1 MKLRNLLISLGVIAS
16 AASPAHAATDP
27 DFAHPRKVLSDAYAE
42 LKRTAGDKDAG
53 PQRVRAVLE
62 ICTAA
67 QSIDPDSIFSLVH
80 DVTELADKETN
91 PTAQSLLR
99 LVEAKL
105 LNNAYNRRRWV
116 YDRLDTPDTP
126 LPQDITEWNGRQFRS
141 QIAENAEAALKGA
154 REHNVPLAGY
164 SAAVRA
170 NDRTLLYFPQ
180 TADFVACDVYD
191 LLQGI
196 GRTEQADS
204 LIGEMLAAQKDGSA
218 PYYYWLSRNIE
229 ATSTWQDRFQA
240 YLDAYKAHSH
250 DEYARLLLEEACD
263 ARNDKDQ
270 RLPLIALVEESLE
283 RFPGYWNNNA
293 LRNALASLKQA
304 RNTVEYPQLVCPGR
318 PFNVKVTADFARKA
332 GFRIYP
338 VPEGREEYSRIKF
351 SALKA
356 VVSQNV
362 AGTDSTVTEHI
373 CPVTLPKPGV
383 YMVAPTV
390 NGRTENEQY
399 GLWNAI
405 VCSPYVPVAMEGC
418 DEQVVVMADFA
429 TGHPAEGVK
438 VLAKSGKR
446 QAMPVGTTD
455 KNGLARFTLT
465 GHNGYEISAVTPQ
478 GEPLDFAH
486 RINIRMPWRGEE
498 PEEAENDKN
507 INITILP
514 ARPIYHFGDTL
525 RWTVIADRPSSGNRS
540 RNAATGLRLEVDLT
554 DANDED
560 VDSVF
565 VVTDRYGR
573 AFGTFALPTDGLS
586 GNFTL
591 TVYLD
596 DKKYD
601 DLATVEVPVS
611 DYRMP
616 VFEITDLS
624 AVRDTPARGDVSIS
638 GRAVTYSGMPVADAR
653 VDIHVNEALR
663 WRWWSTIDDLG
674 SIEAETDATGRFT
687 AILTDEFLKKSDG
700 HDFRA
705 DITVTA
711 ASGETATASK
721 PFTNGRQYL
730 INISGRKFLR
740 AETRTMLPVSVC
752 DANGENAD
760 IELRWKLTETDGG
773 NVVASGKCR
782 SLRPIADLDRV
793 HGGKYTLTVEAADSL
808 LADASHEDF
817 LVYNVELCS
826 LPKGFS
832 LLVDEERVQTDASG
846 RAAFRY
852 GVAKDNTWLYAVLC
866 TGQKIVEIEVQK
878 RDKGFRH
885 LSLDLPADANSGV
898 LRIFTIRD
906 GLLRSFAVDIK
917 RPEPRALRISGESF
931 RDRLTPGATEQWN
944 LHITAADGKPVE
956 AAMTATMYSHSL
968 DALARLSW
976 PKQFLIEDNWPR
988 LSLDYMSAGKS
999 RTDISSELRTL
1010 RELSLNIPAFRYL
1023 SGPLGNVYIRGS
1035 RKMAANGVMRQRLA
1049 VAEDTEE
1056 DGVVMESADMAAP
1069 MMAGNVVP
1077 SHSPLEDEEVLAVA
1091 YGYSEAEPKPDN
1103 NFDYRDADVAEA
1115 FWMPD
1120 LASAP
1125 DGSLEMS
1132 FRLPDANTT
1141 WRMQALA
1148 WTEDMKAGTLI
1159 RDFVANKPVM
1169 VQPNL
1174 PRFLR
1179 AGDKA
1184 RILATV
1190 YNNDSAA
1197 RELRSVV
1204 EVFDPVTMKVIATAE
1219 SCDTVAPDAS
1229 AIVAI
1234 EVEAPA
1240 DAASLG
1246 YRVRSSSDSFA
1257 DGEQT
1262 VIPVES
1268 AQCDVIESQTFYLN
1282 PGDKELK
1289 VKVPSDKNGAYTLQY
1304 CQNPSWSIV
1313 KALPGLVD
1321 YEPSTTPGAVH
1332 SLFAAC
1338 TAKGIVDR
1346 VPAVSDALKAWKDK
1360 PLQSRLAAND
1370 ALKTAE
1376 LRATPWVQAAAGDS
1390 MRMARLGLLLDNDET
1405 ARNIR
1410 AAIKTLSDLA
1420 TADGGLRW
1428 GKWCDEASLWATQ
1441 LALHD
1446 LGLLRLAGYL
1456 PDDAQLHGMMVKAL
1470 AYTDKEL
1477 ERLDRER
1484 RMQPDMSYAVT
1495 RSMWKDIRPSA
1506 WGKRVIDAT
1515 LRDCAARWREAST
1528 SGKANMAIL
1537 LDIYGR
1543 KTDAKDIM
1551 SSVKEF
1557 AVATPAQGVS
1567 FPSVGDIDQY
1577 APMLMAFGRID
1588 PSSALIDGMRQWLVV
1603 REQATVGL
1611 GSYDASQLVGA
1622 FLTSGTPWHTD
1633 NAPATVQ
1640 LGRHTV
1646 DLGEACGYGGE
1657 ATVSLGSD
1665 AAGKTLRIAPGAD
1678 VPSFGAVISSYR
1690 SRPADVK
1697 AASCDAVSI
1706 EKRLVRVKAG
1716 GDNTFAADTVALG
1729 DRVRVLLTL
1738 HVNRDMQYVTIIDER
1753 AAGLEPVDQTPG
1765 MTSSAGAYFYRESR
1779 DASTRMFITRL
1790 PKGTYQLSYDCT
1802 ANTSGTFAAGLA
1814 TVQSAL
1820 APALTAHSAG
1830 AELIVR

>member
-16 AASPAHAATDP
+16 AASPSHAATDP

-42 LKRTAGDKDAG
+42 LERTTGDKDAG

-99 LVEAKL
+99 LVDAKL

-141 QIAENAEAALKGA
+141 QIAENAEAALKGV

-204 LIGEMLAAQKDGSA
+204 LIGEMLAAQKEGSA

-229 ATSTWQDRFQA
+229 ATSTWQNRFQA

-250 DEYARLLLEEACD
+250 DEYARLLLEDACD

-318 PFNVKVTADFARKA
+318 PFDVKVTADFARKA
-332 GFRIYP
+332 GFRIYS
-338 VPEGREEYSRIKF
+338 VPANSGEYSKLSF

-356 VVSQNV
+356 LATQNV
-362 AGTDSTVTEHI
+362 TGTDSTITEHI

-455 KNGLARFTLT
+455 KNGLARFQLT
-465 GHNGYEISAVTPQ
+465 GRNSYEISAVTPQ
-478 GEPLDFAH
+478 GERLDFAH

-498 PEEAENDKN
+498 PVEADDD
-507 INITILP
+507 INISVTP

-525 RWTVIADRPSSGNRS
+525 RWAVIADSHAPDKRS
-540 RNAATGLRLEVDLT
+540 RHAVAGLKLEVELT
-554 DANDED
+554 DANGQH
-560 VDSVF
+560 VDSVS
-565 VVTDRYGR
+565 VITDRYGR

-586 GNFTL
+586 GNFTIEAS
-591 TVYLD
+591 VD
-596 DKKYD
+596 DESDAYGD
-601 DLATVEVPVS
+601 GSADVPVS

-653 VDIHVNEALR
+653 VDIVVHEAWR
-663 WRWWSTIDDLG
+663 WRWWMPAQEIG
-674 SIEAETDATGRFT
+674 SLEVKTDATGRFT
-687 AILTDEFLKKSDG
+687 AVLTDEFLKKGDG

-705 DITVTA
+705 DISVTA
-711 ASGETATASK
+711 TSGENATAQK
-721 PFTNGRQYL
+721 PFTNGRPYL
-730 INISGRKFLR
+730 INISGKKFLR
-740 AETRTMLPVSVC
+740 AETRTMLPVTVY
-752 DANGENAD
+752 DADGEKAD
-760 IELRWKLTETDGG
+760 IELRWKLAEADGG

-782 SLRPIADLDRV
+782 SLKPIADLDRV
-793 HGGKYTLTVEAADSL
+793 RGGKYTLTVEAADSL
-808 LADASHEDF
+808 LADANHEDF
-817 LVYNVELCS
+817 LIYNVELSS
-826 LPKGFS
+826 LPDGYP
-832 LLVDEERVQTDASG
+832 LLVDVESVQTDATG

-866 TGQKIVEIEVQK
+866 TGRKIVEIEVHK

-885 LSLDLPADANSGV
+885 LSLDLPADADRGA
-898 LRIFTIRD
+898 LHIFTVRD
-906 GLLRSFAVDIK
+906 GMLRSFTVGIE
-917 RPEPRALRISGESF
+917 RPEQRDLTISGESF

-944 LHITAADGKPVE
+944 LHITAADGKLVE

-968 DALARLSW
+968 DALARLNW

-999 RTDISSELRTL
+999 RTDISSEVRTL
-1010 RELSLNIPAFRYL
+1010 REQSLNAPAFRYL
-1023 SGPLGNVYIRGS
+1023 SGHFGNIYIRGA
-1035 RKMAANGVMRQRLA
+1035 RKMAANGVMRQK
-1049 VAEDTEE
+1049 VAEEKIEE
-1056 DGVVMESADMAAP
+1056 DAVITESADMAAP
-1069 MMAGNVVP
+1069 MLAGNVVP
-1077 SHSPLEDEEVLAVA
+1077 SHSPLEDKEVLAMA

-1103 NFDYRDADVAEA
+1103 NFNYRDADVAEA

-1204 EVFDPVTMKVIATAE
+1204 EVFDPTTMKVIATAE

-1289 VKVPSDKNGAYTLQY
+1289 IKVPSDKNGTYTLQY

-1346 VPAVSDALKAWKDK
+1346 VPAVSDALKTWKDK

-1390 MRMARLGLLLDNDET
+1390 MRMARLGLLLDNNET

-1456 PDDAQLHGMMVKAL
+1456 PDDAQLHSMMVKAL

-1477 ERLDRER
+1477 ERLDRDR

-1495 RSMWKDIRPSA
+1495 RSLWKDIRPSA
-1506 WGKRVIDAT
+1506 WGQRVIDAT

-1543 KTDAKDIM
+1543 KTDAREIM

-1577 APMLMAFGRID
+1577 APMLMAFGRIE
-1588 PSSALIDGMRQWLVV
+1588 PTSSLIDGMRQWLVV

-1646 DLGEACGYGGE
+1646 DLGDACAYGGE
-1657 ATVSLGSD
+1657 ATVSLGSE
-1665 AAGKTLRIAPGAD
+1665 AAGKTLRIAPGAN

-1779 DASTRMFITRL
+1779 DASTRMFISNL

-1802 ANTSGTFAAGLA
+1802 ANTAGTFAAGLA

-1830 AELIVR
+1830 AELIVK

>member
-27 DFAHPRKVLSDAYAE
+27 DFAHPRKVLSYAYAE
-42 LKRTAGDKDAG
+42 LERTAGDKDAG

-99 LVEAKL
+99 LVDAKL

-204 LIGEMLAAQKDGSA
+204 LIGEMLAAQKEGSA

-250 DEYARLLLEEACD
+250 DEYARLLLEDACD
-263 ARNDKDQ
+263 ARNDKAQ

-318 PFNVKVTADFARKA
+318 PFDVKVTADFARKA
-332 GFRIYP
+332 GFRIYS
-338 VPEGREEYSRIKF
+338 VPEGREEYSRITF

-362 AGTDSTVTEHI
+362 AGTDSTITEHI

-446 QAMPVGTTD
+446 QAMSVGTTD
-455 KNGLARFTLT
+455 KNGLARFQLT
-465 GHNGYEISAVTPQ
+465 GRNSYEISAVTPQ

-498 PEEAENDKN
+498 PVEADDD
-507 INITILP
+507 INISVIP

-525 RWTVIADRPSSGNRS
+525 RWAVIADSHAPDKRS
-540 RNAATGLRLEVDLT
+540 RHAAAGLKIEVELT
-554 DANDED
+554 DANGQH

-586 GNFTL
+586 GNFTIEAS
-591 TVYLD
+591 VD
-596 DKKYD
+596 DESDAYGD
-601 DLATVEVPVS
+601 GSADVPVS

-624 AVRDTPARGDVSIS
+624 AVRDTPARGGVSIS

-653 VDIHVNEALR
+653 VDIVVHEAWR
-663 WRWWSTIDDLG
+663 WRWWMPAQEIG
-674 SIEAETDATGRFT
+674 SLEVKTDATGRFT
-687 AILTDEFLKKSDG
+687 AVLTDELLKKGDG

-705 DITVTA
+705 DISVTA
-711 ASGETATASK
+711 TSGENATAQK
-721 PFTNGRQYL
+721 PFTNGRPYL
-730 INISGRKFLR
+730 ISISGKKFLR
-740 AETRTMLPVSVC
+740 AETRTMLPVTVY
-752 DANGENAD
+752 DADGENAD
-760 IELRWKLTETDGG
+760 IELRWKLAETDGG

-782 SLRPIADLDRV
+782 SQKPTADLDRV
-793 HGGKYTLTVEAADSL
+793 RGGNYTLTVEAADSTM
-808 LADASHEDF
+808 ADTSHEDF

-826 LPKGFS
+826 LPDGYP
-832 LLVDEERVQTDASG
+832 LLVDETRVRTDATG

-866 TGQKIVEIEVQK
+866 TGRKIVEIEVHK

-885 LSLDLPADANSGV
+885 LSLDLPADANRGA
-898 LRIFTIRD
+898 LHIFTVRD
-906 GLLRSFAVDIK
+906 GMLRSFTVGIE
-917 RPEPRALRISGESF
+917 RPAQRDLTISGESF

-976 PKQFLIEDNWPR
+976 PATFHVAREYPN
-988 LSLDYMSAGKS
+988 LSLDYLPDSKRS
-999 RTDISSELRTL
+999 SDIASELRTI
-1010 RELSLNIPAFRYL
+1010 RELPLNAPAFRYL

-1049 VAEDTEE
+1049 VAEDSEE

-1069 MMAGNVVP
+1069 MMAG
-1077 SHSPLEDEEVLAVA
+1077 AVA
-1091 YGYSEAEPKPDN
+1091 GVESKSEALCESVVVTTNNTRPEE

-1190 YNNDSAA
+1190 YNNDSAV

-1204 EVFDPVTMKVIATAE
+1204 EVFDPATMKVIATAE

-1289 VKVPSDKNGAYTLQY
+1289 IKVPSDKNGTYTLQY

-1346 VPAVSDALKAWKDK
+1346 VPAISDALKAWKDK

-1405 ARNIR
+1405 ARNIH

-1456 PDDAQLHGMMVKAL
+1456 PDDAQLHSMMVKAL

-1477 ERLDRER
+1477 ERLDRNR

-1495 RSMWKDIRPSA
+1495 RSLWKDIRPSA
-1506 WGKRVIDAT
+1506 WGQRVIDAT

-1543 KTDAKDIM
+1543 KTDAREIM

-1577 APMLMAFGRID
+1577 APMLMAFGRIE
-1588 PSSALIDGMRQWLVV
+1588 PTSSLIDGMRQWLVV

-1646 DLGEACGYGGE
+1646 DLGDACAYGGE

-1779 DASTRMFITRL
+1779 DASTRMFISRL

-1802 ANTSGTFAAGLA
+1802 ANTAGTFAAGLA

>member
-42 LKRTAGDKDAG
+42 LERTAGDKDAG

-99 LVEAKL
+99 LVDAKL

-180 TADFVACDVYD
+180 MADFVVCDVYD

-204 LIGEMLAAQKDGSA
+204 LIGEMLAAQKEGSA

-250 DEYARLLLEEACD
+250 DEYARLLLEDACD

-318 PFNVKVTADFARKA
+318 PFDVKVTADFARKA

-338 VPEGREEYSRIKF
+338 VPESREEYSRITF

-356 VVSQNV
+356 VVSQNI
-362 AGTDSTVTEHI
+362 AGTDSTITEHI

-383 YMVAPTV
+383 YMVAPSV
-390 NGRTENEQY
+390 NGRTESGQY
-399 GLWNAI
+399 WLWNAI
-405 VCSPYVPVAMEGC
+405 VCSPYVPVVMEGC

-455 KNGLARFTLT
+455 KNGLARFQLT
-465 GHNGYEISAVTPQ
+465 GRNSYEISAVTPQ

-498 PEEAENDKN
+498 PVEAENDKN

-601 DLATVEVPVS
+601 DLATVEIPVS

-616 VFEITDLS
+616 MFEITDLS
-624 AVRDTPARGDVSIS
+624 AVRDTPARGGVSIS

-653 VDIHVNEALR
+653 VDIVVHEAWR
-663 WRWWSTIDDLG
+663 WRWWMPAQEIG
-674 SIEAETDATGRFT
+674 SLEVKTDATGRFT
-687 AILTDEFLKKSDG
+687 AVLTDELLKKGDG

-705 DITVTA
+705 DISVTA
-711 ASGETATASK
+711 TSGENATAQK
-721 PFTNGRQYL
+721 PFTNGRPYL
-730 INISGRKFLR
+730 INISGKKFLR
-740 AETRTMLPVSVC
+740 AETRTMLPVTVY
-752 DANGENAD
+752 DADGENAD
-760 IELRWKLTETDGG
+760 IELRWKLAETDGG

-793 HGGKYTLTVEAADSL
+793 RGGKYTLTVEAADSL
-808 LADASHEDF
+808 LADANHEDF
-817 LVYNVELCS
+817 LIYNVELCS
-826 LPKGFS
+826 LPDGYP
-832 LLVDEERVQTDASG
+832 LLVDVESVQTDATG

-866 TGQKIVEIEVQK
+866 TGRKIVEIEVHK

-885 LSLDLPADANSGV
+885 LSLDLPADANRGA
-898 LRIFTIRD
+898 LHIFTVRD
-906 GLLRSFAVDIK
+906 GMLRSFTVGIE
-917 RPEPRALRISGESF
+917 RPEQRDLTISGESF

-968 DALARLSW
+968 DALARLNW

-999 RTDISSELRTL
+999 RTDISSEVRTL
-1010 RELSLNIPAFRYL
+1010 REQSLNAPAFRYL
-1023 SGPLGNVYIRGS
+1023 SGHFGNIYIRGA
-1035 RKMAANGVMRQRLA
+1035 RKMAANGVMRQK
-1049 VAEDTEE
+1049 VAEEKIEE
-1056 DGVVMESADMAAP
+1056 DAVITESADMAAP
-1069 MMAGNVVP
+1069 MLAGNVVP

-1190 YNNDSAA
+1190 YNNDSAE

-1204 EVFDPVTMKVIATAE
+1204 EVFDPATMKVIATAE

-1289 VKVPSDKNGAYTLQY
+1289 IKVPSDKNGTYTLQY
-1304 CQNPSWSIV
+1304 CLNPSWSIV

-1346 VPAVSDALKAWKDK
+1346 VPAVSDALKTWKDK

-1456 PDDAQLHGMMVKAL
+1456 PDDAQLHSMMVKAL

-1477 ERLDRER
+1477 ERLDRDR

-1495 RSMWKDIRPSA
+1495 RSLWKDIRPSA
-1506 WGKRVIDAT
+1506 WGQRVIDAT

-1543 KTDAKDIM
+1543 KTDAREIM

-1577 APMLMAFGRID
+1577 APMLMAFGRIE
-1588 PSSALIDGMRQWLVV
+1588 PSSSLIDGMRQWLVV

-1646 DLGEACGYGGE
+1646 DLGDACAYGGE
-1657 ATVSLGSD
+1657 ATVSLGSE
-1665 AAGKTLRIAPGAD
+1665 AAGKTLRIAPGAK

-1716 GDNTFAADTVALG
+1716 GDNTFGADTVALG

-1779 DASTRMFITRL
+1779 DASTRMFISHL

-1802 ANTSGTFAAGLA
+1802 ANTAGTFAAGLA